1 MSDEQRER
9 LLIAGQI
16 EPAKSGGEQLAS
28 GSGSRISRS
37 PPLVEEG
44 LKREEGAEKV
54 VSSLS
59 TKPIVAT
66 TTALTLA

>member
-1 MSDEQRER
+1 MFDEQRER

-44 LKREEGAEKV
+44 VEKV
-54 VSSLS
+54 VPSLS
-59 TKPIVAT
+59 TKPIAAT